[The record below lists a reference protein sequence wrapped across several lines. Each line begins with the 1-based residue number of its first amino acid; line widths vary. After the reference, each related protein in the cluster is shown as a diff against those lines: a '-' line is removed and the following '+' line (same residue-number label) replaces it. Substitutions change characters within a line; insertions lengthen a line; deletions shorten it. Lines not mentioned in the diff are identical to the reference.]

1 MIISMSVIGCSL
13 IYTIIIA
20 VLFYTKK
27 RISSFETKIY
37 NVLLILAIVNM
48 FIELHLCINVLININ
63 INGFYNMFL
72 NRLFLVTM
80 LSWITI
86 FTIYIFRISF
96 GNNES
101 YQIFFSKKGMGYP
114 IFLSIVFVF
123 LLLALFLPIY
133 QFKDGQYSYSYGPAT
148 IVLLITYG
156 LYFISWTIALIFRTN
171 KKEHTFVKYSPLFV
185 FLAFVGAGF
194 ILRQINP
201 GILLNSLPFSFAVL
215 LLYFTIE
222 NPDVKLIDQ
231 LNKLKEAAEKANNAK
246 SDFLSNMSHEIR
258 TPLNAIVGF
267 SHGLL
272 EEDLP
277 LQVHSDIKNIVTA
290 SDSLLELVNGILD
303 ISKIEANKVE
313 IINIEYSF
321 KKLFDELVI
330 LTKARIGDRSLEFR
344 YNFDESIPEYL
355 YGDASRFKQIIINL
369 LTNSVKYTKEGYVD
383 FRISSI
389 INGDMVRLI
398 ISVEDSGIG
407 IKKENIDKL
416 FTKFERLGVEKET
429 TAEGTGLGLAI
440 TKKLVELMN
449 GKIIVQSVM
458 GRGSKFTVSLDQ
470 RIVLGAELEKVMSK
484 IVTVSDSS
492 MDFSDKTI
500 FIVDD
505 NALNIKVAERL
516 LKNYNVKI
524 VSVMSGQE
532 CLDKITAGSKFDL
545 ILLDDMMPKM
555 TGVETLKKLVL
566 IEGFNTPV
574 VVLTANAITGMR
586 EKYINDGFDDYLSK
600 PIEKTELD
608 RVVKIYLNK

>member
-1 MIISMSVIGCSL
+1 
-13 IYTIIIA
+13 
-20 VLFYTKK
+20 
-27 RISSFETKIY
+27 
-37 NVLLILAIVNM
+37 
-48 FIELHLCINVLININ
+48 
-63 INGFYNMFL
+63 
-72 NRLFLVTM
+72 
-80 LSWITI
+80 
-86 FTIYIFRISF
+86 
-96 GNNES
+96 
-101 YQIFFSKKGMGYP
+101 
-114 IFLSIVFVF
+114 
-123 LLLALFLPIY
+123 
-133 QFKDGQYSYSYGPAT
+133 
-148 IVLLITYG
+148 
-156 LYFISWTIALIFRTN
+156 
-171 KKEHTFVKYSPLFV
+171 
-185 FLAFVGAGF
+185 
-194 ILRQINP
+194 
-201 GILLNSLPFSFAVL
+201 
-215 LLYFTIE
+215 
-222 NPDVKLIDQ
+222 
-231 LNKLKEAAEKANNAK
+231 
-246 SDFLSNMSHEIR
+246 
-258 TPLNAIVGF
+258 
-267 SHGLL
+267 
-272 EEDLP
+272 
-277 LQVHSDIKNIVTA
+277 
-290 SDSLLELVNGILD
+290 
-303 ISKIEANKVE
+303 
-313 IINIEYSF
+313 
-321 KKLFDELVI
+321 
-330 LTKARIGDRSLEFR
+330 
-344 YNFDESIPEYL
+344 
-355 YGDASRFKQIIINL
+355 
-369 LTNSVKYTKEGYVD
+369 
-383 FRISSI
+383 
-389 INGDMVRLI
+389 MVRLI